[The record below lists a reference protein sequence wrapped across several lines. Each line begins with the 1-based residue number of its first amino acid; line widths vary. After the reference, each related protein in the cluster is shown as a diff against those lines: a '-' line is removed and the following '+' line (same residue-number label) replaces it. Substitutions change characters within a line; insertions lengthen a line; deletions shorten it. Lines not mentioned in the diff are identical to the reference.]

1 RPRGGAHP
9 SRRPGAEPGAAAE
22 PGMGIRLRSGLERR
36 GRLHRVP
43 AAEARIGA
51 HRDGARSGVPAA
63 VTSDSDAPSVG
74 SSDRTSQGGIMRDT
88 RSKGLAITALVLGG
102 VGLVLALVG
111 FIPVPV
117 AGLLLA
123 LMSGVML
130 LLAVVLSIV
139 ALASKKQGGKGL
151 GIAALVSSTVG
162 VVVAFFAVAY
172 GVILLLAVSLSHP
185 VG

>member
-1 RPRGGAHP
+1 
-9 SRRPGAEPGAAAE
+9 
-22 PGMGIRLRSGLERR
+22 
-36 GRLHRVP
+36 
-43 AAEARIGA
+43 
-51 HRDGARSGVPAA
+51 
-63 VTSDSDAPSVG
+63 
-74 SSDRTSQGGIMRDT
+74 MRDT